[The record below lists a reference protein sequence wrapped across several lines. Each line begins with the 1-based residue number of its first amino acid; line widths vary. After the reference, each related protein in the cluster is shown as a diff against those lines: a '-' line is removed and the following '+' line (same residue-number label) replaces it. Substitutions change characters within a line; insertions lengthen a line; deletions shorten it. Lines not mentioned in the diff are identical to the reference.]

1 MRLNDNNSLLCFYKS
16 EGVGLKNE
24 GFSSELSKILESFY
38 ELIGEEYAHDA
49 EAGFGVGVDSAVSSF
64 FSLLFGGCGKIGSFL
79 IMLFGVSVL
88 FLACEKLGDLFGDSK
103 RMILSASGAVLSL
116 PVIAALAELVFSV
129 REDLEGATGLF
140 SGLIPVFTAISATG
154 GGAATSLAQGAGMS
168 VTLSVCSVI
177 IKDGLMPILMLMLSL
192 GLLSSFDTGGCVAPL
207 VKGLKSSFIFILGG
221 ITTATAGAMALQSV
235 ITNAQDSM
243 ALRGARFAISGM
255 IPIVGGSI
263 SSALGALT
271 SGVEAAKGTVG
282 ATALIVL
289 IGILS
294 APLIQLLL
302 VRVAFRLCNSFLEM
316 TGGTLGAR
324 LLTSIQGAL
333 DALISIVAFSGVIYI
348 LEVIIFIKLGVPT
361 L

>member
-1 MRLNDNNSLLCFYKS
+1 
-16 EGVGLKNE
+16 
-24 GFSSELSKILESFY
+24 
-38 ELIGEEYAHDA
+38 
-49 EAGFGVGVDSAVSSF
+49 
-64 FSLLFGGCGKIGSFL
+64 
-79 IMLFGVSVL
+79 
-88 FLACEKLGDLFGDSK
+88 
-103 RMILSASGAVLSL
+103 
-116 PVIAALAELVFSV
+116 
-129 REDLEGATGLF
+129 
-140 SGLIPVFTAISATG
+140 
-154 GGAATSLAQGAGMS
+154 
-168 VTLSVCSVI
+168 
-177 IKDGLMPILMLMLSL
+177 
-192 GLLSSFDTGGCVAPL
+192 
-207 VKGLKSSFIFILGG
+207 
-221 ITTATAGAMALQSV
+221 
-235 ITNAQDSM
+235 M

-324 LLTSIQGAL
+324 LLTSIQGTL